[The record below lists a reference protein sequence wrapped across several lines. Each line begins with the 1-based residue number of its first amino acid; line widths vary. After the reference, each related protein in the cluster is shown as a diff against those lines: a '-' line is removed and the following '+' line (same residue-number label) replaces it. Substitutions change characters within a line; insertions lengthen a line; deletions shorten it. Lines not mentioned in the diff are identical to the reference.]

1 MNRLILSHSQRIDSL
16 FGKVGGITDPAAQ
29 AEWSKYLCILVS
41 GFIEESLRI
50 LLEEYTRTHASP
62 VVQNFVSREIQ
73 EITNC
78 KASKIG
84 SILQRFNPTWERE
97 FLSQIEAKSRIVDEI
112 KSSLDSVVANR
123 HQIAHG
129 RNIGLRFAS
138 VSTYYLNVKKAVE
151 AMEQVIR

>member
-1 MNRLILSHSQRIDSL
+1 MNRFILSHSQRIDTL
-16 FGKVGGITDPAAQ
+16 FGNVATIPDPAAQ

-50 LLEEYTRTHASP
+50 LLEEYTTKHAAP
-62 VVQNFVSREIQ
+62 VILNFVSREVK

-84 SILQRFNPTWERE
+84 SILQRFNPTWESD
-97 FLSQIEAKSRIVDEI
+97 FLDQIQNKSRIANEI
-112 KSSLDSVVANR
+112 KDSLDSVVANR

-129 RNIGLRFAS
+129 RNVGLRYAT
-138 VSTYYLNVKKAVE
+138 VSTYYQNVKKAVE
-151 AMEQVIR
+151 TMEEVIR